1 MCFVSIGYVLRVQ
14 AGGAP
19 MGINNA
25 GDYKGLSE
33 LPIFRIPTAGYKTS
47 SVDRGQ
53 SANIYPAQE
62 DHTIN
67 SQSHYPYPAIP
78 ETQNVPKSQ
87 ANYFKSGFSSAS
99 LAGGRSTVVYNPS
112 GNKAFTFPDGVHQAS
127 SDSVFS
133 TGAVQLP
140 PRSYHA
146 RTRPTGGFSPVQI
159 DKATLGFGQSN
170 RKAVIY
176 AHSSTASPHI
186 QDIKSESQK
195 IFMKP
200 PRPNVHPLHPQES
213 SLSTRPTVIGY
224 HPAYVF
230 PNRFNHDGS
239 NWLQKGLKPMDE
251 RTDTVS
257 PGSTSAE
264 KVDTRMSYPT
274 WSPRGY
280 SSDVTSEARGYAHVR
295 HLKPGFDKTR
305 HDSGLVVPASSER
318 RPNLNYNSRGKQPGS
333 WHPLQQDRAQTLVQG
348 KFKPFQRVSNDEL
361 PVHNRSE
368 GETAP
373 TQPSTETTIPPS
385 LNSTGIASSVVP
397 SVNEELS
404 TESASLMQTEGL
416 DAELVP
422 QASNREGQSES
433 SAEVGP
439 SSEQNEPLTV
449 SPPPPQ
455 PAETEG

>member
-14 AGGAP
+14 AGRAP
-19 MGINNA
+19 MGVVSD

-33 LPIFRIPTAGYKTS
+33 LPIFRIPAAGYKTS
-47 SVDRGQ
+47 SVDVF
-53 SANIYPAQE
+53 PARE

-67 SQSHYPYPAIP
+67 SQSHHPHPAIP
-78 ETQNVPKSQ
+78 ETRNVQKSQ
-87 ANYFKSGFSSAS
+87 AKYFKSGFGSAS
-99 LAGGRSTVVYNPS
+99 LAGGRGTVVYNPS
-112 GNKAFTFPDGVHQAS
+112 GHKAFTFPDGVHQAS

-140 PRSYHA
+140 PRSHHA
-146 RTRPTGGFSPVQI
+146 RTKPTGGFSPVQI
-159 DKATLGFGQSN
+159 DKATVGFGQSN

-186 QDIKSESQK
+186 RDIKSESHK
-195 IFMKP
+195 IFIKP
-200 PRPNVHPLHPQES
+200 PRPNVHPLHPQVS
-213 SLSTRPTVIGY
+213 SRSTRPKVIGY
-224 HPAYVF
+224 H

-239 NWLQKGLKPMDE
+239 NWLQKGLKPINE
-251 RTDTVS
+251 KTDTIS
-257 PGSTSAE
+257 SGSTSAE
-264 KVDTRMSYPT
+264 KVDTHASYPT

-280 SSDVTSEARGYAHVR
+280 SSDVMSEARGYAHVR
-295 HLKPGFDKTR
+295 HLKPGFGKTL

-318 RPNLNYNSRGKQPGS
+318 RLNINYNSRGKQPGR

-373 TQPSTETTIPPS
+373 TQTSTETTIPPS
-385 LNSTGIASSVVP
+385 LNSTGITSSAVP
-397 SVNEELS
+397 SVSEELS

-422 QASNREGQSES
+422 QASNQEGQSES